1 MQRTRYLNEWII
13 DFFSGHIWTHY
24 GWNRISKHKDL
35 MNKMLVMFI
44 IFIEKG
50 NFFFGKEI
58 QINHTNLWRFCFFWF
73 NSWIDEQTLKHSIEK
88 KMMNPGTMT
97 IQELLLGSF
106 FSFFSFNLVK
116 QQQIPVYTNTDTHTR
131 RRKTQQTKKRGVY
144 FTTVSLY
151 IIGNAAKSNNQ
162 NQNQTK
168 RPKLSK
174 LIEWDD
180 HTNTHHHHG
189 GKIRGGYTRINSE
202 KAQSHNRWQRPK
214 HSFKQS
220 KK

>member
-1 MQRTRYLNEWII
+1 MNESLIFFLDIYEHIMDEIEYLNTR
-13 DFFSGHIWTHY
+13 IWWTKCSWCSLY
-24 GWNRISKHKDL
+24 SSKKE
-35 MNKMLVMFI
+35 I
-44 IFIEKG
+44 
-50 NFFFGKEI
+50 FFFGKEI
-58 QINHTNLWRFCFFWF
+58 QINHTNLWRFCCIFWF

-97 IQELLLGSF
+97 IQELLLESF
-106 FSFFSFNLVK
+106 FFFFIQFGK
-116 QQQIPVYTNTDTHTR
+116 TTTDTHTYTR

-189 GKIRGGYTRINSE
+189 GKIRGGYTRTNSE
-202 KAQSHNRWQRPK
+202 KAQSHNRWQRP
-214 HSFKQS
+214 
-220 KK
+220 